1 MPILVKLPDGSQAS
15 FPDGTPPEA
24 MKAAIR
30 KRFPPTQAAQGAAAP
45 VQNVGLAIPGTA
57 PTQGYYNEVPANR
70 RFGFSSSD
78 TLNPLPALSTMGN
91 NLAESVPIAGPALK
105 QTGERFD
112 AWVDNNVYRPLTGQP
127 GMTTPA
133 DVAATNAE
141 NDRQNPEAK
150 QIGQVTGAVA
160 PYAIAAEVPLL
171 NQALGFSGPWL
182 QRLLM
187 AGGSQYAI
195 NTGDNLAHGQPI
207 EQAATNAVMPA
218 LLSAPLAIVGKGPKA
233 SGARTD
239 AIETLK
245 REGVPLTAGQS
256 RGSKALMTAESQL
269 GGAAAQSFQDKQ
281 LSAFTKAA
289 LKTAGINADNAG
301 PEVLTAAFDKAGK
314 RFDDLAMMTTVKMD
328 PKFQNDLLQIVT
340 DYQQV
345 VGMPAP
351 ALENM
356 MNRIGTIAAQNGGV
370 IPGKSY
376 KVLHTDLRT
385 MIDGS
390 NSEVKQALIK
400 MKSSLDDAV
409 ERSVSGKTLE
419 AWRTVR
425 QQYKN
430 LVNIT
435 NAVSGAGEMA
445 AAGLVKPANL
455 RNAVAAGDKRNYAKG
470 IGDLNELSRAGV
482 IAMPAIPDSGTA
494 GRLGAM
500 ATTGAGVAGIMGLA
514 GQQGPSQLLS
524 AAGAMAA
531 PWLAGRAMLSPPGRS
546 LLSKGTNIPA
556 VVARGVT
563 PLLAPPQTPR

>member
-1 MPILVKLPDGSQAS
+1 MIEVQLPDGSIAE
-15 FPDGTPPEA
+15 FPDGTPPDTI
-24 MKAAIR
+24 KGVIR

-45 VQNVGLAIPGTA
+45 VQNQGLALPGTT
-57 PTQGYYNEVPANR
+57 PTEGYYNEVPPNR

-78 TLNPLPALSTMGN
+78 TLNPLPALSTIGN
-91 NLAESVPIAGPALK
+91 NLAENVPIAGPALK
-105 QTGERFD
+105 QTGERVD
-112 AWVDNNVYRPLTGQP
+112 AWLDNNIYRPLTGQP
-127 GMTTPA
+127 GTTTTE

-141 NDRQNPEAK
+141 NDRQNPQAK
-150 QIGQVTGAVA
+150 VLGEVAGAVA

-171 NQALGFSGPWL
+171 NQTLGFSGPWL

-187 AGGSQYAI
+187 TGASQYAI

-207 EQAATNAVMPA
+207 DQAAANAVMPA
-218 LLSAPLAIVGKGPKA
+218 LATMPFALLGKGPKPA
-233 SGARTD
+233 GARAD
-239 AIETLK
+239 AIDTLK

-256 RGSKALMTAESQL
+256 RGSKPLMTAESQL
-269 GGAAAQSFQDKQ
+269 GGAAAQAFQDKQ
-281 LSAFTKAA
+281 LAAFTKAA
-289 LKTAGINADNAG
+289 LKHAGVNADNAG
-301 PEVLTAAFDKAGK
+301 PEVIGAAFDKAGK
-314 RFDDLAMMTTVKMD
+314 RFDDLAALTTVKLD
-328 PKFQNDLLQIVT
+328 PKFQNDLLQIVG

-345 VGMPAP
+345 VGTPAP

-356 MNRIGTIAAQNGGV
+356 MNRISSIAAQNGGV
-370 IPGKSY
+370 IPGTSY

-385 MIDGS
+385 MIEGS

-409 ERSVSGKTLE
+409 ERSVSGQTRE
-419 AWRTVR
+419 AWQKVR

-435 NAVSGAGEMA
+435 AAVSGAGELA
-445 AAGLVKPANL
+445 ASGLVRPANL

-470 IGDLNELSRAGV
+470 VGDLNELSRAGV

-500 ATTGAGVAGIMGLA
+500 ATTGAGVAGLMGLA
-514 GQQGPSQLLS
+514 GQQGPSQLLT

-531 PWLAGRAMLSPPGRS
+531 PWAAGRAMLSPPGRA
-546 LLSKGTNIPA
+546 LLSKGTNVPA
-556 VVARGVT
+556 VMARGIS
-563 PLLAPPQTPR
+563 PLLAPQTPR